1 MDTTMPAAAAHLHEI
16 NEAEMTTTQIADMRG
31 AIPQSIEAIAHE
43 LTPRQST
50 YVKRLSQIT
59 GREIVPID
67 LDLYRELLKLE
78 LIIDK
83 GRRLAL
89 TKLGKEVA
97 AALV

>member
-1 MDTTMPAAAAHLHEI
+1 MLLKINSRGLIRMYTTTPSAAA
-16 NEAEMTTTQIADMRG
+16 MTLVST
-31 AIPQSIEAIAHE
+31 IEPSFE
-43 LTPRQST
+43 LSPRQAT

-78 LIIDK
+78 IIIDK

-89 TKLGKEVA
+89 TKLGKMVA
-97 AALV
+97 ATLA